1 MNQPSLKVLIADDEV
16 KFAEAVAEYL
26 KLEGYAVLLAFTG
39 SQALDLIRR
48 EQPDLLILDLKIP
61 EVSSEDILDRL
72 RTASP
77 KTHVII
83 VTAYHDG
90 GVKEGLIRASGIAGY
105 LYKPLPSLEVLGEA
119 VQSALRV

>member
-1 MNQPSLKVLIADDEV
+1 MNQHLPKVLIADDEV

-26 KLEGYAVLLAFTG
+26 TLERYTVLLAFTG
-39 SQALDLIRR
+39 SQALELIFR
-48 EQPDLLILDLKIP
+48 EQPDLLILDLKLP
-61 EVSSEDILDRL
+61 DVPTEEILDRL

-77 KTHVII
+77 KTPVII

-105 LYKPLPSLEVLGEA
+105 LYKPLASLAALGEA
-119 VQSALRV
+119 VRGALRA